1 VVLDEILAVSVAMK
15 EHNPSA
21 FYWSR
26 ESKSISYSEIDPPVS
41 WLWIS
46 LLFLDP
52 ASWEVYSICER

>member
-46 LLFLDP
+46 LLG
-52 ASWEVYSICER
+52 SS